1 MWQCQRSLRPPC
13 SNIRCRFAGLVD
25 LLRWQ
30 SAAAQPSKLGISASP
45 DMAQTIRRHPRGTFT
60 AYVHATRKFAAIC
73 HKNPARVFRAAR
85 K

>member
-1 MWQCQRSLRPPC
+1 MLQLHIPTRYS
-13 SNIRCRFAGLVD
+13 FAGLVD

-60 AYVHATRKFAAIC
+60 AYVHATLHILGCCFGTTQ
-73 HKNPARVFRAAR
+73 
-85 K
+85 